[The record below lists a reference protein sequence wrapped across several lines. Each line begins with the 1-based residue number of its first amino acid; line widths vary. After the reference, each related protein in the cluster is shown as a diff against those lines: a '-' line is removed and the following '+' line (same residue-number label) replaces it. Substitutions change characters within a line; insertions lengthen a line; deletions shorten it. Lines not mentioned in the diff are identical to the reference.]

1 MGDPGRLRQVLM
13 NLIGNALKFTEG
25 GSVVVRIA
33 SIPKAPGSS
42 QVTFSITDTG
52 MGIPPEI
59 QDRLFQPFSQA
70 DGSFARRHGG
80 TGLGLAIC
88 RRLVIL
94 MGGEIGLRS
103 ELDRGSEFHFT
114 LPYRHDPEAPVP
126 HSAEFR
132 DHRILLLGAPNTAL
146 SQLNHLLIQHGLSV
160 KVATSLEEA
169 DLIGSQASAAGEV
182 FDAVIE
188 MPAAVTKE
196 PLDLGADLRG
206 TPRIWFSYPGQRAQ
220 CQQVNPG
227 SISAFLHRPLKEAQL
242 RSTLRKVFGIALAE
256 AANHPQPAPTHALTA
271 GSRGYLL
278 LVEDNLI
285 NQRVAGSLLGKAGY
299 RMDTAKTGIE
309 ALLAM
314 SSQAYDLVIMDCHMP
329 EMDGFEAT
337 RQWRR
342 KESPDRR
349 LPIIALTAN
358 TMAGDRETCL
368 AAGMDDYIGKP
379 IRRDEMLA
387 TVAKWMVERAT
398 PKG

>member
-1 MGDPGRLRQVLM
+1 
-13 NLIGNALKFTEG
+13 
-25 GSVVVRIA
+25 
-33 SIPKAPGSS
+33 
-42 QVTFSITDTG
+42 

-88 RRLVIL
+88 RQLVVL
-94 MGGEIGLRS
+94 MGGEIGLCS
-103 ELDRGSEFHFT
+103 ELDRGSEFHFA
-114 LPYRHDPEAPVP
+114 LPYRHDPEDPGP
-126 HSAEFR
+126 TPAEFR
-132 DHRILLLGAPNTAL
+132 DRRILLLGAPDTAL
-146 SQLNHLLIQHGLSV
+146 SHLNRLLIHHGASI
-160 KVATSLEEA
+160 KMATSLEDA
-169 DLIGSQASAAGEV
+169 ARLGSQARSAGEA

-188 MPAAVTKE
+188 MPVPASKE
-196 PLDLGADLRG
+196 PLDLGADLRA
-206 TPRIWFSYPGQRAQ
+206 TPRIWFCYPGQRAQ
-220 CQQVNPG
+220 CQQVNLG